1 MGDEDEAYEN
11 SSNNPDKN
19 RSLSMDPWSSNKK
32 TRKESKREDVDD
44 PDSNDFQQQ
53 PQPVKQE
60 KQHGIGF
67 GMNPI
72 PNPGIKEAM
81 EEYLAKNYSP
91 NEDITMTEEKRQ
103 KVSSLLDGGFQP
115 SAIAAHY

>member
-1 MGDEDEAYEN
+1 
-11 SSNNPDKN
+11 
-19 RSLSMDPWSSNKK
+19 MDPWNDTRRSNKK
-32 TRKESKREDVDD
+32 TRKDCKREDIDD
-44 PDSNDFQQQ
+44 PDSNEIQQQ

-60 KQHGIGF
+60 KQQSVSF

-103 KVSSLLDGGFQP
+103 KERYLSNFMKS
-115 SAIAAHY
+115 HKCR